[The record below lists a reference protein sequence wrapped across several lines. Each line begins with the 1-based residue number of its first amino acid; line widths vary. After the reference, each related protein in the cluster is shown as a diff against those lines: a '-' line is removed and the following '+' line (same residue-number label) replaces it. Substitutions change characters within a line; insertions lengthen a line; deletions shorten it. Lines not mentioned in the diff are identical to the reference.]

1 MTEAHYTSIIAAI
14 FFILVGLVGWIGA
27 RIFGKL
33 DSLSEQMSSITAGL
47 QKQITDGDNIL
58 HHRVN
63 EVDRR
68 LTRVETK
75 CSIEHEAKK
84 P

>member
-1 MTEAHYTSIIAAI
+1 MTEAHYTSIISAI
-14 FFILVGLVGWIGA
+14 FFILVGMLGWVGT

-33 DSLSEQMSSITAGL
+33 DNLSEQMAALHSGL
-47 QKQITDGDNIL
+47 QKQIVDGDSIL

-75 CSIEHEAKK
+75 CSIEHERAQ
-84 P
+84 